1 MIFEFI
7 FCGRRV
13 ITPPDP
19 TWGCRNLLSGGI
31 VTYQYINICVMLLVF
46 GLSMLSLFSCLSNH
60 DPHFHRIKSSAQSQ
74 VVRPVQSVGISP
86 SFGWPYSVSR
96 GGLFSTSI
104 FWTRLLSRFSLPI
117 ELAPG
122 SWIQSV
128 KHINMPV
135 KCQHVGEMPTYQHI
149 KISTLMYKQINRST
163 FQHIKIASL
172 YSSLLKNQVVWN

>member
-1 MIFEFI
+1 
-7 FCGRRV
+7 
-13 ITPPDP
+13 
-19 TWGCRNLLSGGI
+19 
-31 VTYQYINICVMLLVF
+31 MLLVF

-135 KCQHVGEMPTYQHI
+135 KCQRAGEMPTYQHI
-149 KISTLMYKQINRST
+149 NMPVKCISGNISTY
-163 FQHIKIASL
+163 QHINMPVKCQHINVST
-172 YSSLLKNQVVWN
+172 YQHINMPVKCQHDGEMTT

>member
-1 MIFEFI
+1 
-7 FCGRRV
+7 
-13 ITPPDP
+13 
-19 TWGCRNLLSGGI
+19 
-31 VTYQYINICVMLLVF
+31 MLLVF

-135 KCQHVGEMPTYQHI
+135 KCQRAGEMPTYQHI
-149 KISTLMYKQINRST
+149 NMPVKCQHINISTCRWNVNMLVK
-163 FQHIKIASL
+163 FQHDESPKVWGGRVLSARHFKRKASL
-172 YSSLLKNQVVWN
+172 S

>member
-1 MIFEFI
+1 
-7 FCGRRV
+7 
-13 ITPPDP
+13 
-19 TWGCRNLLSGGI
+19 
-31 VTYQYINICVMLLVF
+31 MLLVF

-128 KHINMPV
+128 KHINMLV
-135 KCQHVGEMPTYQHI
+135 KCQRAGEMPTYQHI
-149 KISTLMYKQINRST
+149 NMPVKCQHINISTYQHAGEMST
-163 FQHIKIASL
+163 CRWNANIT
-172 YSSLLKNQVVWN
+172 SLLKFEGEGSQRPSLNFEFSSRLWSCTSCSNLFCKN